1 MAAAT
6 VEGSGMLSVAIDD
19 GEPRSLRIDGV
30 HLHVLAEH
38 ERHEAHHLTLSAE
51 EGLRVWSVS
60 FAAGLP

>member
-1 MAAAT
+1 
-6 VEGSGMLSVAIDD
+6 MLSVAIDD